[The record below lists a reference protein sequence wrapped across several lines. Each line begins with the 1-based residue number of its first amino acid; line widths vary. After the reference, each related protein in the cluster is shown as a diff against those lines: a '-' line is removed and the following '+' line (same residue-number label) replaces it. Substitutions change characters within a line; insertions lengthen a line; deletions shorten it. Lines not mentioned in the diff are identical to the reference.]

1 LIELVDLVILGLYPQ
16 DWRFARMTFSIE
28 HFPDSRGALRPLF
41 ALADDS
47 PTEIDRYLAL
57 GEVLVARLA
66 QDIVGHVQLIAAGPT
81 WEIKSLAV
89 MDQQQ
94 RQGIGAALV
103 RAALDR
109 AFAAGASRVVV
120 ATAAADIANLR
131 FYQRLGFRM
140 DRIERDVFTTARG
153 YPSQEVD
160 GIPIRDQVWFSITS
174 HRVVPT

>member
-1 LIELVDLVILGLYPQ
+1 MVYPQ
-16 DWRFARMTFSIE
+16 DWRFAFMTVTIE
-28 HFPDSRGALRPLF
+28 LFQGSPASLRPLF

-47 PTEIDRYLAL
+47 PTEIDKYLAL
-57 GEVLVARLA
+57 GEVLVARNA
-66 QDIVGHVQLIAAGPT
+66 QDIVGHVQLIAAGPI

-89 MDQQQ
+89 LDEHQ
-94 RQGIGAALV
+94 RQGIGSALV

-109 AFAAGASRVVV
+109 AFVAGASRVVV

-140 DRIERDVFTTARG
+140 DRIERDVFTATRG

-160 GIPIRDQVWFSITS
+160 GIPVLDQVWFSITS
-174 HRVVPT
+174 HRVVTC